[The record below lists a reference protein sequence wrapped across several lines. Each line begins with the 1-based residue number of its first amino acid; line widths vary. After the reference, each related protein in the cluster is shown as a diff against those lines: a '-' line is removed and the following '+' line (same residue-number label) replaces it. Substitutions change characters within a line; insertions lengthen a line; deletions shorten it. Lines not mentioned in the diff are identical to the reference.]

1 MIVAAF
7 DVVRIVL
14 AQPRSRRIYPRERL
28 CAVKCGMGL
37 LQLEVRDKY
46 GKPLPQYCDDFLDQ
60 KLPVDHSRLAQSL
73 LRLIRS
79 GGQGSVHSVH
89 VLRDGREI
97 GSWSVDREGLEA
109 VVAAARARN
118 DGGALRRPRLRLVHS
133 NGRSSA

>member
-1 MIVAAF
+1 
-7 DVVRIVL
+7 
-14 AQPRSRRIYPRERL
+14 
-28 CAVKCGMGL
+28 MGL
-37 LQLEVRDKY
+37 LHLEVRDKY